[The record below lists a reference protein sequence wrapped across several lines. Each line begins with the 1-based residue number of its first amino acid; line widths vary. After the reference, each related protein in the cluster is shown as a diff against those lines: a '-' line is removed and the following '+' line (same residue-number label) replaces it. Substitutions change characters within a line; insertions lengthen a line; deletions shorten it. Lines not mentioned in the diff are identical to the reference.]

1 MLNLLTITLKKILKN
16 LIKLPLNLIFIY
28 LKILRLLSFKS
39 YHYLNETLLDSIQNR
54 KKSINLDKKKIYIF
68 TPNQLCEFR
77 ADTLFSKEPE
87 TINWINNY
95 GKNAVL
101 YDIGANIGL
110 FSIYH
115 SVINNSESY
124 AFEPSVFNLIQL
136 TKNININKCKNL
148 VSVISNPLSN
158 INSISEFNYSSIIE
172 GGALSSFGVDYN
184 FEGKKLNTE
193 MSLNKLGFT
202 IDELLAKN
210 YLDKKPNLIKID
222 VDGIEHL
229 ILEGCATTLK
239 DDRCKSVLV
248 EINDSFEEQKSK
260 SEKILIECGFKLQK
274 KEQSIYTEKNKGF
287 EKTFNQIW
295 EK

>member
-1 MLNLLTITLKKILKN
+1 MKKLLKIL
-16 LIKLPLNLIFIY
+16 IKFPYSVYSIY
-28 LKILRLLSFKS
+28 LKTLKLLNRRS
-39 YHYLNETLLDSIQNR
+39 YNYLNDLFVGSIQNR
-54 KKSINLDKKKIYIF
+54 KKIINLDGNKIYIF

-77 ADTLFSKEPE
+77 ADTFFSKEPE
-87 TINWINNY
+87 TLNWINKY
-95 GKNAVL
+95 GKKSVL

-110 FSIYH
+110 YSIYH
-115 SVINNSESY
+115 SITNQSQSY

-136 TKNININKCKNL
+136 TKNININKCKDL

-158 INSISEFNYSSIIE
+158 INSISEFNYSSTIE

-184 FEGKKLNTE
+184 FEGKKLSTV

-202 IDELLAKN
+202 IDELLARK

-229 ILEGCATTLK
+229 ILEGCAATLK
-239 DDRCKSVLV
+239 DNGCRSVLV
-248 EINDSFEEQKSK
+248 EINDSFEEQRNK

-274 KEQSIYTEKNKGF
+274 KEQSVFTENNKGF